1 MALQRFR
8 ASPLP
13 TPPAEYSP
21 EHFRQLIRVIE
32 LYFSQLDSLAPI
44 VTNGIQLVDLPTSEY
59 GLPNNTVY
67 RIGEDLKIVVPNI
80 SRPLG
85 VSASGVLGTVS
96 IILGPPA
103 RPLGVS
109 ASGSLGTVSVTI
121 VP

>member
-13 TPPAEYSP
+13 IPPAEYSP

-44 VTNGIQLVDLPTSEY
+44 VTNGIQLVNLPTSEY
-59 GLPNNTVY
+59 GLPSYTVY

-85 VSASGVLGTVS
+85 VSASGVLGAVS

-109 ASGSLGTVSVTI
+109 TSGSLGTVSVTI
-121 VP
+121 AP